1 MIGDKWFST
10 WVGCSQLLHNG
21 LQLKFI
27 IGAVR
32 SKVHIFLTQ
41 TLTYDFLTLGHA
53 NCA

>member
-1 MIGDKWFST
+1 MMGDKWFST

-41 TLTYDFLTLGHA
+41 TLT
-53 NCA
+53 